1 MSNSMKPTTETN
13 KTGKRKGTR
22 SVSTLT
28 PSQLARKR
36 ANDRDA
42 QRAIRA
48 RTKEHIES
56 LEREIAELRSH
67 QDRDQTIQTLLRRNR
82 SLENELQH
90 LRESMGIRAANTSE
104 PYHPGQHFIPYSAWD
119 VATDRLIVF
128 HSSSPPGPSSF
139 GQSAPN
145 FPMMQNI
152 SPYNNMPD
160 TTEAWPA
167 TAPCSLPSTVSS
179 PVSSVGTDDFG
190 GNCIPTSTPT
200 TVRSP
205 TMSCVN
211 GEGTFDDSKPG
222 FECGSINIMPVSA
235 SYNFQPWNVY
245 QMPQYQPQQ
254 ATLGHNSPIPQIGRC
269 TF

>member
-1 MSNSMKPTTETN
+1 MSNSMKPTAEAN
-13 KTGKRKGTR
+13 KAGKRKGTR

-36 ANDRDA
+36 ANDREA

-56 LEREIAELRSH
+56 LEREIEELRSH

-82 SLENELQH
+82 SLENELHH

-104 PYHPGQHFIPYSAWD
+104 QYHPI
-119 VATDRLIVF
+119 F
-128 HSSSPPGPSSF
+128 HSSSSPGPSSF

-160 TTEAWPA
+160 ATEAWPA
-167 TAPCSLPSTVSS
+167 TASCSLPSTASS
-179 PVSSVGTDDFG
+179 PVSSVSTDDFG
-190 GNCIPTSTPT
+190 GNYIPTSAPT
-200 TVRSP
+200 TARSP
-205 TMSCVN
+205 TISCVS
-211 GEGTFDDSKPG
+211 GETTFDDSKPG
-222 FECGSINIMPVSA
+222 FGCNPISIMPVNPT
-235 SYNFQPWNVY
+235 YHFQPWNMY
-245 QMPQYQPQQ
+245 PIPQYQPQQ
-254 ATLGHNSPIPQIGRC
+254 ATLGHNPHIPQIGRC